1 MPLVIWI
8 LAFFGHQGFVIRHWQ
23 CAKNMKAKIQ
33 DGTKVSVVPR
43 SRTIRIFGVG
53 GAGVQLLDLVIGG
66 EFTGASF
73 AVIDTD
79 GPSLAGSSAP
89 VKIQLETKLM
99 RGLGTGG
106 DPERGRALAEEQFST
121 LKTACEGATVVFIL
135 AGLGGGAGSGI
146 SSVLARA
153 AKESGALVLA
163 FVTLPFACEGN
174 RRQQQAQQ
182 GLGELKA
189 VADGVICLP
198 NQKTF
203 KLIDENTSVLD
214 TFRITGGLLLESVRG
229 VWRLLTR
236 RGLIQIHFDD
246 LRALVHDRHSESVF
260 ASIEAAGVA
269 RSREIVDKLLAHPLL
284 DEGRALAEADAV
296 LVSLM
301 GGKDLT
307 MSEVNRVMEQISRQ
321 CEQAQIIMGAAVDET
336 LKNRLCVTVI
346 AAKNA
351 VSNAEAPETFEC
363 ADVSASRSAGRRHVA
378 AIPTHQPSPPPLNLE
393 QREQMITRRGGHVRK
408 PGSKMLQA
416 QLPLAIISKGRFDK
430 SEPTIHKGEDLDIP
444 TYIRRGVALN

>member
-1 MPLVIWI
+1 MKTKPESLV
-8 LAFFGHQGFVIRHWQ
+8 AASKPAPTPAV
-23 CAKNMKAKIQ
+23 K
-33 DGTKVSVVPR
+33 
-43 SRTIRIFGVG
+43 IFGVG
-53 GAGVQLLDLVIGG
+53 GAGVQLLDAVIGG

-79 GPSLAGSSAP
+79 GPALAASVAP

-106 DPERGRALAEEQFST
+106 DPERGRALAEEQFAT
-121 LKTACEGATVVFIL
+121 LKTACEGASVIFIL

-153 AKESGALVLA
+153 AKETGALVLA

-174 RRQQQAQQ
+174 RRQQQAEQ

-260 ASIEAAGVA
+260 ASIEAAGVS
-269 RSREIVDKLLAHPLL
+269 RSREIVEKLLAHPLL
-284 DEGRALAEADAV
+284 DEGRALAEADVV

-307 MSEVNRVMEQISRQ
+307 MAEVNRVMEQVSRQ

-351 VSNAEAPETFEC
+351 VARTEAPGDPPEQTF
-363 ADVSASRSAGRRHVA
+363 SRGATSRMTGHAVPA
-378 AIPTHQPSPPPLNLE
+378 TPPLSLD
-393 QREQMITRRGGHVRK
+393 QREQMMSRRGARGRR
-408 PGSKMLQA
+408 PGSKMLQT
-416 QLPLAIISKGRFDK
+416 QLPLAIVSKGRFDK